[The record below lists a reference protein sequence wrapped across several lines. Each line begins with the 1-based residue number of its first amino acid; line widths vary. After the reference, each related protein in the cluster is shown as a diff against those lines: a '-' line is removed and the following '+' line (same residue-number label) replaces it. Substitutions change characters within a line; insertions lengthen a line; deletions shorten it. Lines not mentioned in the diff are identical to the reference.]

1 LRARGNHEDAAQ
13 RYSRIVKLFRRRHA
27 RPPAAAATSG
37 DPRPAIDDGL
47 TAVVVV
53 VEDEADEARAAA
65 QRAEA
70 WRKLRRIAAEAVIRQ
85 DEAEDLLAD
94 VREREPLAELAPRG
108 GQLVSR
114 FVALRAELPECDDP
128 ALRRHVSVLEKV
140 FDHHALML
148 SSSLDLLAVDW
159 RSERMV
165 EELQKIDGLGAPAQW
180 LEAVRA
186 ELREPDEALD

>member
-1 LRARGNHEDAAQ
+1 MTVR
-13 RYSRIVKLFRRRHA
+13 LFKRRHA
-27 RPPAAAATSG
+27 DSGGLAARAAAA
-37 DPRPAIDDGL
+37 DDL

-53 VEDEADEARAAA
+53 VDDEVDEARAAA
-65 QRAEA
+65 DRAAA
-70 WRKLRRIAAEAVIRQ
+70 WKALRRIAAEAIIRQ
-85 DEAEDLLAD
+85 DEAEDLLAAIHD
-94 VREREPLAELAPRG
+94 REPLSDLAPRG
-108 GQLVSR
+108 GRLVSR
-114 FVALRAELPECDDP
+114 FVALRNELPEADDS
-128 ALRRHVSVLEKV
+128 ALRRHVSVLQKV

-186 ELREPDEALD
+186 ELREPDEATD